1 MALFSFTDLRFKT
14 ATRSGFGAVGNLVGD
29 RRYDTNILKYPA
41 DLGSSDKGH
50 YMVIH
55 VNTQVKT
62 QFQSNLSGDLPT
74 ILQNGGIPPIYSSI
88 GKVGEGA
95 VDLVGITD
103 KISGGALTNIATKA
117 GSLIEKL
124 DRFGIRNG
132 LGQIGSNVTGNRSAS
147 EILSSGAR
155 TIQRTT
161 ETIALY
167 MPDTL
172 NFTYNQQ
179 YDSTSLTG
187 DLAAAISAG
196 ASVVDALK
204 TSGATTEGAV
214 GVGSNLTP
222 FIMNAVAQRSGSNLL
237 RAGFAAITGTVQN
250 PMLEMLYSSPSFRS
264 FRFDFM
270 FYPRDEKEAEEVQK
284 ILNTLRFHQAPE
296 VATEG
301 SGFFLVPP
309 SEFDI
314 KFYYNGKENVNI
326 PQIST
331 CVLESIDV
339 DYAPNGFSAYEV
351 PGQNTP
357 SLGKTGMPVA
367 IRLSLQFKET
377 EILTKTNFANGRKKT
392 SRVVGTDFSGTVTS
406 ADEIDSSYGYR
417 DGGH

>member
-14 ATRSGFGAVGNLVGD
+14 ATRSGFGAIGNLVGD
-29 RRYDTNILKYPA
+29 RKYDTQILKYPA
-41 DLGSSDKGH
+41 DLGSADKGH

-55 VNTQVKT
+55 INTQVKT

-95 VDLVGITD
+95 VDLVGLAD
-103 KISGGALTNIATKA
+103 KISGGALTNVATGA
-117 GSLIEKL
+117 GKLIEKL
-124 DRFGIRNG
+124 DTFGLKNG
-132 LGQIGSNVTGNRSAS
+132 LGQLGRNVTGNRSAS
-147 EILSSGAR
+147 EILSQGAR

-172 NFTYNQQ
+172 NFAYNQQ
-179 YDSTSLTG
+179 YSGDSLTG

-196 ASVVDALK
+196 ASVVDALR

-214 GVGSNLTP
+214 GVGTNLTP
-222 FIMNAVAQRSGSNLL
+222 FIMNTLAQKSGSNLL
-237 RAGFAAITGTVQN
+237 KAGFAAVTGTVQN
-250 PMLEMLYSSPSFRS
+250 PMLEMLYSSPSFRT

-270 FYPRDEKEAEEVQK
+270 FYPRDEKEAEEVQN
-284 ILNTLRFHQAPE
+284 ILESLRFHQAPE
-296 VATEG
+296 LASEG

-331 CVLESIDV
+331 CVLETIDV
-339 DYAPNGFSAYEV
+339 DYAPNGFAAYEV
-351 PGQNTP
+351 PGENVP
-357 SLGKTGMPVA
+357 KKGKTGMPVA

-377 EILTKTNFANGRKKT
+377 EILTKANFAGNRRRRISNTVSGELRTAAEIQASQDLGDWNG
-392 SRVVGTDFSGTVTS
+392 
-406 ADEIDSSYGYR
+406 
-417 DGGH
+417 

>member
-29 RRYDTNILKYPA
+29 RKYDTQLLRYPA

-55 VNTQVKT
+55 INTQVKT
-62 QFQSNLSGDLPT
+62 QFESNLSGDKPT
-74 ILQNGGIPPIYSSI
+74 IVQNGGVPPIYSSI
-88 GKVGEGA
+88 GKVGSGA
-95 VDLVGITD
+95 VDLIGITD
-103 KISGGALTNIATKA
+103 KISGGALTNVATKA
-117 GSLIEKL
+117 GTLIEKL
-124 DRFGIRNG
+124 DTFGIRNG

-196 ASVVDALK
+196 ASAVDALK
-204 TSGATTEGAV
+204 AGGATVDGAV

-222 FIMNAVAQRSGSNLL
+222 FIMNAVAQRSGSGLL

-284 ILNTLRFHQAPE
+284 ILDSLRFHQAPE
-296 VATEG
+296 IASEG
-301 SGFFLVPP
+301 SGFFLIPP

-331 CVLESIDV
+331 CVLETIDV

-351 PGQNTP
+351 PGENVP
-357 SLGKTGMPVA
+357 KLGRTGMPVA
-367 IRLSLQFKET
+367 IRLSLGFKET
-377 EILTKTNFANGRKKT
+377 EILTKANHGQNRRRRINNVVSGELRT
-392 SRVVGTDFSGTVTS
+392 AAEIQASRDLGDWNG
-406 ADEIDSSYGYR
+406 
-417 DGGH
+417 